1 MNKSHSDK
9 KIPQIIN
16 LPKHLGIIMDGNGR
30 WAKLRGKR
38 RIFGHEAG
46 VLRAKDIVE
55 NSVRLEIEA
64 LTLYTFSS
72 ENWKRPAKEIDG
84 LMRLFERTIKKYTG
98 LLIENNVRFKQVGNK
113 DMLPKSLVRKLEQME
128 AITSENTGLKLTLAL
143 AYGSRQDI
151 VKSILQIIDDVDD
164 GKIDRNQIDE
174 STLSSHLSFSDLP
187 DLDLIIRTSGET
199 RVSNF
204 MLWEMAYSEIH
215 FTETLWPSFEDQEF
229 FEILENYSKS
239 DRRFGSVENEIE
251 LKKA

>member
-1 MNKSHSDK
+1 MK
-9 KIPQIIN
+9 KPESEKPIPKIIN

-30 WAKLRGKR
+30 WARLRGKR
-38 RIFGHEAG
+38 RAFGHEAG
-46 VLRAKDIVE
+46 VLKAKEIVE

-64 LTLYTFSS
+64 LTLYAFSS
-72 ENWKRPAKEIDG
+72 ENWKRPTKEING
-84 LMRLFERTIKKYTG
+84 LMRLFEQTIKKYTS
-98 LLIENNVRFKQVGNK
+98 LLIENNVRFKQVGNR
-113 DMLPKSLVRKLEQME
+113 DILPKSLIRKMEQME
-128 AITSENTGLKLTLAL
+128 AITSENKGLKLTLAI

-151 VKSILQIIDDVDD
+151 IKGILNIIEDVDN
-164 GKIDRNQIDE
+164 GKIKKNKIDE

-215 FTETLWPSFEDQEF
+215 FTETLWPSFEEQEF
-229 FEILENYSKS
+229 SEILENYSKS
-239 DRRFGSVENEIE
+239 ERRFGSIEDKTE

>member
-46 VLRAKDIVE
+46 VLKAKDIVE

-229 FEILENYSKS
+229 FEILDNYSKS

>member
-1 MNKSHSDK
+1 MNKPHSDK

-46 VLRAKDIVE
+46 VLKAKEIIE
-55 NSVRLEIEA
+55 NSVRLELEA
-64 LTLYTFSS
+64 LTLYAFSS
-72 ENWKRPAKEIDG
+72 ENWKRPTKEVNG
-84 LMRLFERTIKKYTG
+84 LMRLFERTIRKYTG
-98 LLIENNVRFKQVGNK
+98 LLIENNVRFKQAGNK
-113 DMLPKSLVRKLEQME
+113 DMLPKSLIRKLEQME
-128 AITSENTGLKLTLAL
+128 AITSENTGLKLTLAI

-151 VKSILQIIDDVDD
+151 VNGILQIIDDVDD
-164 GKIDRNQIDE
+164 GKIDKNHIDE
-174 STLSSHLSFSDLP
+174 STLSNHLSFSDLP
-187 DLDLIIRTSGET
+187 ELDLIIRTSGET

-229 FEILENYSKS
+229 FEILENYSRS
-239 DRRFGSVENEIE
+239 ERRFGSVENEIE

>member
-1 MNKSHSDK
+1 MTEPYSDK
-9 KIPQIIN
+9 EKPQIIN

-46 VLRAKDIVE
+46 VLKARDIVE
-55 NSVRLEIEA
+55 NSVRLELEA

-72 ENWKRPAKEIDG
+72 ENWKRPAKEING
-84 LMRLFERTIKKYTG
+84 LMRLFEQTIKKYTG
-98 LLIENNVRFKQVGNK
+98 LLIENNVCFKQVGNK
-113 DMLPKSLVRKLEQME
+113 DALPKSLIRKLEQME
-128 AITSENTGLKLTLAL
+128 AITLENTGLKLTLAI

-151 VKSILQIIDDVDD
+151 VKGILQIIDDVDN
-164 GKIDRNQIDE
+164 GKIDKNQIDE
-174 STLSSHLSFSDLP
+174 STLSNHLSFSDLP
-187 DLDLIIRTSGET
+187 ELDLIIRTSGET

-215 FTETLWPSFEDQEF
+215 FTETLWPSFKDQEF

-239 DRRFGSVENEIE
+239 QRRFGSVEKEIE

>member
-1 MNKSHSDK
+1 MNEPHSDNR
-9 KIPQIIN
+9 IPQIIN

-46 VLRAKDIVE
+46 VLKAKEIIE
-55 NSVRLEIEA
+55 NSVRLELEA
-64 LTLYTFSS
+64 LTLYAFSS
-72 ENWKRPAKEIDG
+72 ENWKRPTKEVNG
-84 LMRLFERTIKKYTG
+84 LMRLFERTIRKYTG
-98 LLIENNVRFKQVGNK
+98 LLIENNVRFKQAGNK
-113 DMLPKSLVRKLEQME
+113 DMLPKSLIRKLEQME
-128 AITSENTGLKLTLAL
+128 AITSENTGLKLTLAI

-151 VKSILQIIDDVDD
+151 VKGILQIIDDIDD

-174 STLSSHLSFSDLP
+174 STLTNHLSFSDLP

-215 FTETLWPSFEDQEF
+215 FTETLWPNFEDQEF
-229 FEILENYSKS
+229 FEILQNFSQSE
-239 DRRFGSVENEIE
+239 RRFGSVENETE

>member
-1 MNKSHSDK
+1 MNEPHSDK

-46 VLRAKDIVE
+46 VLKAKDIVE

-72 ENWKRPAKEIDG
+72 ENWKRPAKEING

-98 LLIENNVRFKQVGNK
+98 LLIENNVRFKQAGNK
-113 DMLPKSLVRKLEQME
+113 EMLPKSLIRKLEQME
-128 AITSENTGLKLTLAL
+128 AITSENTGLKLTLAI

-151 VKSILQIIDDVDD
+151 VKGILQIIDDVDN
-164 GKIDRNQIDE
+164 GKINKNQIDQ
-174 STLSSHLSFSDLP
+174 STLSNRLSFSDLP

-239 DRRFGSVENEIE
+239 ERRFGSVEKEIE

>member
-1 MNKSHSDK
+1 MSGPYSDT

-30 WAKLRGKR
+30 WAKLRSKR

-46 VLRAKDIVE
+46 VLKAKEIIE
-55 NSVRLEIEA
+55 NSVRIELEA
-64 LTLYTFSS
+64 LTLYAFSS
-72 ENWKRPAKEIDG
+72 ENWKRPTKEING
-84 LMRLFERTIKKYTG
+84 LMRLFERTIRKYTG
-98 LLIENNVRFKQVGNK
+98 LLIENNVRFKQAGNK
-113 DMLPKSLVRKLEQME
+113 DMLPKSLIRKLEQME
-128 AITSENTGLKLTLAL
+128 AITSENTGLKLTLAI

-151 VKSILQIIDDVDD
+151 VKGILQIIDDVDN
-164 GKIDRNQIDE
+164 GKIDKNHIDE
-174 STLSSHLSFSDLP
+174 STLSNHLSFSDLP
-187 DLDLIIRTSGET
+187 ELDLIIRTSGET

-215 FTETLWPSFEDQEF
+215 FTETLRPSFEDEEF

-239 DRRFGSVENEIE
+239 ERRFGSVEKEIE

>member
-1 MNKSHSDK
+1 MKESHTKDNIL
-9 KIPQIIN
+9 KISN

-46 VLRAKDIVE
+46 VLKAKEIVE
-55 NSVRLEIEA
+55 NSVKLKMEA
-64 LTLYTFSS
+64 LTLFAFSS
-72 ENWKRPAKEIDG
+72 ENWNRPSREVNG
-84 LMRLFERTIKKYTG
+84 LMRLFERTIKKYTS
-98 LLIENNVRFKQVGNK
+98 LLIENNVRFKQVGDK
-113 DMLPKSLVRKLEQME
+113 EMLPKVLVRKIEQME
-128 AITSENTGLKLTLAL
+128 AITSENTGLKLTLAI

-151 VKSILQIIDDVDD
+151 VKGILNIIDQ
-164 GKIDRNQIDE
+164 IDKGEIKKDQIDE

-199 RVSNF
+199 RISNF

-215 FTETLWPSFEDQEF
+215 FTETLWPSFEEQEF
-229 FEILENYSKS
+229 FELLESYSKS
-239 DRRFGSVENEIE
+239 ERRFGSIEDKTE

>member
-1 MNKSHSDK
+1 MSGPYSDT

-30 WAKLRGKR
+30 WAKLRSKR

-46 VLRAKDIVE
+46 VLKAKEIIE
-55 NSVRLEIEA
+55 NSVRIELEA
-64 LTLYTFSS
+64 LTLYAFSS
-72 ENWKRPAKEIDG
+72 ENWKRPTKEING
-84 LMRLFERTIKKYTG
+84 LMRLFERTIRKYTG
-98 LLIENNVRFKQVGNK
+98 LLIENNVRFKQAGNK
-113 DMLPKSLVRKLEQME
+113 DMLPKSLIRRLEQME
-128 AITSENTGLKLTLAL
+128 AITSENTGLKLTLAI

-151 VKSILQIIDDVDD
+151 IKGILQIIDDVDD
-164 GKIDRNQIDE
+164 GKIDKNHIDE
-174 STLSSHLSFSDLP
+174 STLSNHLSFSDLP
-187 DLDLIIRTSGET
+187 ELDLIVRTSGET

-215 FTETLWPSFEDQEF
+215 FTETLWPSFEDEEF

-239 DRRFGSVENEIE
+239 ERRFGSVEKEIE

>member
-46 VLRAKDIVE
+46 VLKAKEIVE

-64 LTLYTFSS
+64 LTLYAFSS
-72 ENWKRPAKEIDG
+72 ENWTRPSKEING
-84 LMRLFERTIKKYTG
+84 LMRLFEQTIKKYTG
-98 LLIENNVRFKQVGNK
+98 LLIENNVRFKQVGNR
-113 DMLPKSLVRKLEQME
+113 DILPKSLIRKMEQME
-128 AITSENTGLKLTLAL
+128 AITSENKGLKLTLAI

-151 VKSILQIIDDVDD
+151 IKGILNIIEDVDN
-164 GKIDRNQIDE
+164 GKIKKNKIDE

-204 MLWEMAYSEIH
+204 MLWEMAYSEIY

-229 FEILENYSKS
+229 FEILENFSQS
-239 DRRFGSVENEIE
+239 ERRFGSIE
-251 LKKA
+251 REGDLKKA

>member
-1 MNKSHSDK
+1 MNKPHSDK

-98 LLIENNVRFKQVGNK
+98 LLIENNVRFKQAGNK
-113 DMLPKSLVRKLEQME
+113 DMLPKSLIRKLEQME

-151 VKSILQIIDDVDD
+151 VKGILQIIDDVDD
-164 GKIDRNQIDE
+164 GTIDRKQIEE
-174 STLSSHLSFSDLP
+174 STLSNHLFSSDLP
-187 DLDLIIRTSGET
+187 ELDLIIRTSGET

-229 FEILENYSKS
+229 LEILENYSKS
-239 DRRFGSVENEIE
+239 ERRFGTVERETE

>member
-1 MNKSHSDK
+1 MSEPYLDK
-9 KIPQIIN
+9 KNPQIIN

-46 VLRAKDIVE
+46 VLRARDIVE
-55 NSVRLEIEA
+55 NSVRLELEA

-72 ENWKRPAKEIDG
+72 ENWKRPAKEING

-113 DMLPKSLVRKLEQME
+113 ETLPKSLIRKLEQME
-128 AITSENTGLKLTLAL
+128 AITSENTGLKLTLAI

-151 VKSILQIIDDVDD
+151 IKGILQIIDDVYN

-174 STLSSHLSFSDLP
+174 STLSNHLSFSDLP
-187 DLDLIIRTSGET
+187 ELDLIIRTSGET

-239 DRRFGSVENEIE
+239 ERRFGSVEKEIE

>member
-1 MNKSHSDK
+1 MNEPHSDK

-46 VLRAKDIVE
+46 VLKAKDIVE
-55 NSVRLEIEA
+55 NSVSLEIEA

-72 ENWKRPAKEIDG
+72 ENWKRPAKEING

-98 LLIENNVRFKQVGNK
+98 LLIENNVRFKQAGNK
-113 DMLPKSLVRKLEQME
+113 DTLPKSLIRKLEQLE
-128 AITSENTGLKLTLAL
+128 AITSENMGLTLTLAI

-151 VKSILQIIDDVDD
+151 VKGIVQIIDDVVD
-164 GKIDRNQIDE
+164 GKIDKNQIDE
-174 STLSSHLSFSDLP
+174 STLSSHLSFSNLP
-187 DLDLIIRTSGET
+187 ELDLIIRTSGET

-204 MLWEMAYSEIH
+204 MLWEMAYSEIY

-229 FEILENYSKS
+229 FEILENYSRS
-239 DRRFGSVENEIE
+239 ERRFGSVENEIE